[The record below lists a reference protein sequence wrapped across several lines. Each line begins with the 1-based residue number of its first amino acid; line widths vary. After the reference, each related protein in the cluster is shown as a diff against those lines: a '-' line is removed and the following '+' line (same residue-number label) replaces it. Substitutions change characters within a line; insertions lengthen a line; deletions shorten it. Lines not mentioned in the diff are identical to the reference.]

1 MKNFLLCLTVAIFVC
16 FFSFSELGAALPC
29 ENSNTIQQNSNW
41 EYLGD
46 IKAVTNQNNEIR
58 LTGQLFVRIIGGKEF
73 YQVRVKNK
81 FGNEIKACKVSL
93 GSFKCWGKEYNA
105 KFSADIDYYP
115 GTYYFNI

>member
-1 MKNFLLCLTVAIFVC
+1 MTIALFICISPFC
-16 FFSFSELGAALPC
+16 ELGAALPR
-29 ENSNTIQQNSNW
+29 ENNNSIQQNSNW

-46 IKAVTNQNNEIR
+46 IKAVTDQNNEIS
-58 LTGQLFVRIIGGKEF
+58 LTGKLYVRIIDGKEF

-81 FGNEIKACKVSL
+81 FGSEIKACSVSR

-105 KFSADIDYYP
+105 KFFADINYYS